1 MKKTII
7 GVIMCIFVLMLTG
20 CISFPT
26 EKGAGSISTSGEQK
40 PNFVIIMCDDMGY
53 GDWNRGG
60 NPTIRTPNL
69 NKMADEGVQMTQFY
83 SGAPVCSPCRSALL
97 TGRNCIRTGV
107 IKVFFP
113 GNTRGMSQ
121 DETTIAEALKPLG
134 YATAC
139 IGKWHLGSK
148 HEYRPLRQGFDY
160 HYGLLYSNDMYS
172 PDLWRNDKRIE
183 HPTDQSTLTKR
194 YTEEAIAFIE
204 HFKDRPFFLYL
215 PHTMP
220 HVPLAASKEFRGT
233 SERGLYG
240 DVIEEIDWSTG
251 QIIATLDRLG
261 LSENTLVIFTSD
273 NGPWTIK
280 KQDGGSA
287 GLLRGAKGDTWEGGM
302 REPFIARW
310 KGRLPAGEVCTEVGS
325 VVDFFPT
332 CIKLAGGI
340 IPTDRP
346 IDGIDLMPFVLEGK
360 TSPERAIYYYAA
372 EHLTAIR
379 KGKWKLHFSYYDHSK
394 GGYAIEKNW
403 VTPKKSLLFDLE
415 VDPSERF
422 NLAGDYPD
430 VVRELTEVAEQYKE
444 EIRRNGENEDL
455 IEWFIKDWKGEILS
469 GKIREITQG
478 KKYQS

>member
-26 EKGAGSISTSGEQK
+26 EKGAGSMSASGEQK

-107 IKVFFP
+107 I
-113 GNTRGMSQ
+113 
-121 DETTIAEALKPLG
+121 
-134 YATAC
+134 
-139 IGKWHLGSK
+139 
-148 HEYRPLRQGFDY
+148 
-160 HYGLLYSNDMYS
+160 
-172 PDLWRNDKRIE
+172 
-183 HPTDQSTLTKR
+183 
-194 YTEEAIAFIE
+194 
-204 HFKDRPFFLYL
+204 
-215 PHTMP
+215 
-220 HVPLAASKEFRGT
+220 
-233 SERGLYG
+233 
-240 DVIEEIDWSTG
+240 
-251 QIIATLDRLG
+251 
-261 LSENTLVIFTSD
+261 
-273 NGPWTIK
+273 
-280 KQDGGSA
+280 
-287 GLLRGAKGDTWEGGM
+287 
-302 REPFIARW
+302 
-310 KGRLPAGEVCTEVGS
+310 
-325 VVDFFPT
+325 
-332 CIKLAGGI
+332 
-340 IPTDRP
+340 PTDRP
-346 IDGIDLMPFVLEGK
+346 IDGIDLMPVLEGK
-360 TSPERAIYYYAA
+360 TSPERSIYYYAA

-394 GGYAIEKNW
+394 GRYAIEKNW
-403 VTPKKSLLFDLE
+403 VTPKKPLLFDLE
-415 VDPSERF
+415 IDPSERF

-469 GKIREITQG
+469 GLIREITQG